1 MRGNLADIRWAGH
14 KKFVLKGIRFRP
26 EYAEL
31 IDRLSTEKEVSQREV
46 IEEALKN
53 TFGEPEK

>member
-1 MRGNLADIRWAGH
+1 VEGNPVHIRWKNH

-31 IDRLSTEKEVSQREV
+31 IDRLSEEKGVCQREV
-46 IEEALKN
+46 IEEALKGF
-53 TFGEPEK
+53 FGEPKE